1 MVQSILKGDIVRV
14 IEDHHSLRSGDIYE
28 VVTVIPDGILAYSR
42 AHDEYEG
49 IPDGNYEVV
58 LKRPGHRLPSI
69 SLRDWFAGQ
78 ALAGMLAYTN
88 QCRGDYH
95 TNANY
100 DVAAEDAY
108 QWADAM
114 LAQREVPNG

>member
-78 ALAGMLAYTN
+78 ALASLCNAYN
-88 QCRGDYH
+88 DKKHAGE
-95 TNANY
+95 NA
-100 DVAAEDAY
+100 EIAY
-108 QWADAM
+108 ANADAM
-114 LAQREVPNG
+114 LKQREVPNG

>member
-1 MVQSILKGDIVRV
+1 MQSIIKGDIVRV

-28 VVTVIPDGILAYSR
+28 VVAVIPDGILAYSR

-78 ALAGMLAYTN
+78 ALAGTLASTEYDTFSEKIDDN
-88 QCRGDYH
+88 QRLWL
-95 TNANY
+95 AQ
-100 DVAAEDAY
+100 DAY
-108 QWADAM
+108 RHADAM
-114 LAQREVPNG
+114 LEKREVPND